1 MDEEWFVV
9 KVLDCVVGDL
19 SSVPDSSSISLCD
32 CAMSKLF
39 NLSVPQFSP
48 GKMGII
54 PFPFFHPSLLQCLFS
69 LLLVYH
75 ICGTR
80 QTLTGVLKHYK
91 TMNNNLAFHLIF
103 HIPLLN

>member
-19 SSVPDSSSISLCD
+19 SSVPDSSSISLCA

-39 NLSVPQFSP
+39 NLSVPQFSF

-54 PFPFFHPSLLQCLFS
+54 LFPFFHPSLLQCLFS
-69 LLLVYH
+69 QLLVDH
-75 ICGTR
+75 ICGT
-80 QTLTGVLKHYK
+80 QPTVTGVLKHYK

-103 HIPLLN
+103 HVPLLN

>member
-19 SSVPDSSSISLCD
+19 SSVPNSSSISLCD
-32 CAMSKLF
+32 CAMRELF
-39 NLSVPQFSP
+39 NLSVLQFSF

-54 PFPFFHPSLLQCLFS
+54 LFPFFHPSLLQCLFS

-75 ICGTR
+75 ICGT
-80 QTLTGVLKHYK
+80 QCAVTGVLKHYK
-91 TMNNNLAFHLIF
+91 TRNENFVFHLIF

>member
-19 SSVPDSSSISLCD
+19 SSVPDSSSIALCD

-39 NLSVPQFSP
+39 NLSVPQFSF

-54 PFPFFHPSLLQCLFS
+54 LFPFFHPSLLQCFTVACLS
-69 LLLVYH
+69 HLWDTV
-75 ICGTR
+75 
-80 QTLTGVLKHYK
+80 TGALKHHK
-91 TMNNNLAFHLIF
+91 TINNNLTFHLIF